1 MLPIYFH
8 GKHNKYKVYNNTIW
22 WSKFSAKKHCFLTKS
37 LPLAD
42 WLQICW
48 LKLLIPWCD
57 SCAFLSEHG
66 LSFMLLPSLL
76 KCITHR
82 LTVLTSTLW
91 STSVFSKHQW
101 ISVGVIFS
109 SWRNSRTH
117 LCSIHASRTRGNG
130 HKLWQRRFRL
140 DIRKSFFS
148 GRVFRHWNGLP
159 REVTELPSS
168 IHSLA

>member
-1 MLPIYFH
+1 MQQRQKNIIILFDIQILS
-8 GKHNKYKVYNNTIW
+8 YKVLFFNTVTTI
-22 WSKFSAKKHCFLTKS
+22 SYAFSLAIDKS
-37 LPLAD
+37 LHAM
-42 WLQICW
+42 II
-48 LKLLIPWCD
+48 KI
-57 SCAFLSEHG
+57 FTSEG
-66 LSFMLLPSLL
+66 LSLLPPL
-76 KCITHR
+76 KHTTHP

-91 STSVFSKHQW
+91 STPVFSKHQW